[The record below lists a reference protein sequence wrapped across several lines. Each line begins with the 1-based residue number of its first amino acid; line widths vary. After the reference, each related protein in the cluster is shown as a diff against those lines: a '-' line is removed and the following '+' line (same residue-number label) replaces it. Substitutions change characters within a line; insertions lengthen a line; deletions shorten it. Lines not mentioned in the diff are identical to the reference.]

1 MLFDSLDDILHNVL
15 TSSCDEERCYI
26 SNLNTNVNSLH
37 IIPHYPSV
45 KFTFEFNNLDKGKEI
60 NTIGIQIKP
69 NISCQL
75 VLEDKRRFVKIVLLA
90 LKLDWLFAILVL
102 DLLEGLPRLT

>member
-1 MLFDSLDDILHNVL
+1 MLFERLDDILHFVL
-15 TSSCDEERCYI
+15 TSSCDEKRCCSSYG
-26 SNLNTNVNSLH
+26 NMNVNSLH

-45 KFTFEFNNLDKGKEI
+45 KFTFEFNNLDNGKEI

-75 VLEDKRRFVKIVLLA
+75 VLEDKRRFAKIVSLTI
-90 LKLDWLFAILVL
+90 KFDWLFAILVS
-102 DLLEGLPRLT
+102 DLLKGLP